1 MLPFQTFY
9 LNLKELL
16 HSVFLSKNII
26 QWTELTCLHNI
37 WNQLHLWCHFY
48 SLQMHEFKQLA
59 INAVRHP
66 TCMFWNEKKYIRFPR
81 WCFLIRVRSDP
92 VRVPMTSHTV
102 KFWLQQWHK
111 GKLQASPAKGKRFMI
126 ICFLIV
132 ISTSGHETVNI
143 FRSQTKKVKK
153 KKTYEWTGLSSQKR
167 PLSFRSCRII

>member
-1 MLPFQTFY
+1 
-9 LNLKELL
+9 
-16 HSVFLSKNII
+16 
-26 QWTELTCLHNI
+26 
-37 WNQLHLWCHFY
+37 
-48 SLQMHEFKQLA
+48 MHEFKQLA

-102 KFWLQQWHK
+102 KFRLQQWHK

-126 ICFLIV
+126 ICFVIV

-153 KKTYEWTGLSSQKR
+153 KKNLRVNWIVVTEEA
-167 PLSFRSCRII
+167 IIL